1 MNTLNKIIKY
11 FTPFEWLLWLGGLAV
26 IFIAF
31 LVGSDKGYMAILSLF
46 SSFFGISCV
55 IFNAKGNV
63 SGQVLSIIFA
73 IIYAV
78 LAYFNHYYG
87 EMIIYLALMLPIHI
101 ASIVSWIKNP
111 NKNAEHTEVQINT
124 ISAKDYLIFATALPF
139 VVCGFYFLLYALK
152 TDNLIVSTISLV
164 TSLGAAYFM
173 LRRCEYFALFFI
185 ANDVILII
193 LWSMKLSTDGAA
205 VIPSIISFA
214 LFLINDS
221 YSFFN
226 WKRIK
231 HRQKNTET

>member
-1 MNTLNKIIKY
+1 MKILKNIIKY
-11 FTPFEWLLWLGGLAV
+11 FTPFEWFLWLGGLAV
-26 IFIAF
+26 IFIGF
-31 LVGSDKGYMAILSLF
+31 IFGGDVGMMAVLSLL
-46 SSFFGISCV
+46 SACFGISCV

-63 SGQVLSIIFA
+63 LGQVLSIIFA
-73 IIYAV
+73 LIYAV

-87 EMIIYLALMLPIHI
+87 EMIIYLALMLPIHV
-101 ASIVSWIKNP
+101 ASIVSWIRNP

-124 ISAKDYLIFATALPF
+124 LTAKEYIILAAALPF
-139 VVCGFYFLLYALK
+139 IVCGFYFLLYALK

-164 TSLGAAYFM
+164 TSLGAAYLM
-173 LRRCEYFALFFI
+173 LRRCEYFALFFV

-193 LWSMKLSTDGAA
+193 LWSMKLATDGVA
-205 VIPSIISFA
+205 VVPSIISFA

-231 HRQKNTET
+231 RRQKNDL